1 MDRSYLFAP
10 GHNPKLL
17 GKVFDAGADAVILDL
32 EDAVPPDAKEQAR
45 VLVARALA
53 EHPAWVRVN
62 AARSDLCAADLDA
75 VAGRALGIK
84 SPRSKLP
91 RTSGGSPTGP
101 RVRRSS
107 ALSRPL
113 AECSPPPSSRPCPG
127 CATWPWAA
135 STCSGT

>member
-32 EDAVPPDAKEQAR
+32 EDAVPPGAKDQAR

-84 SPRSKLP
+84 LP
-91 RTSGGSPTGP
+91 KTEAADGVQWIADG
-101 RVRRSS
+101 
-107 ALSRPL
+107 ASRDKARQRL
-113 AECSPPPSSRPCPG
+113 
-127 CATWPWAA
+127 
-135 STCSGT
+135 